1 MALKIWLIRKI
12 EKIELELKY
21 LKGLEIML
29 SHVDGANDYSDSD
42 SDSDYSF
49 NADDVEA
56 LRYYVKHLK
65 E

>member
-1 MALKIWLIRKI
+1 MLGHV
-12 EKIELELKY
+12 EK
-21 LKGLEIML
+21 
-29 SHVDGANDYSDSD
+29 ANEFSDSNSDSD

-49 NADDVEA
+49 NADDDVEA